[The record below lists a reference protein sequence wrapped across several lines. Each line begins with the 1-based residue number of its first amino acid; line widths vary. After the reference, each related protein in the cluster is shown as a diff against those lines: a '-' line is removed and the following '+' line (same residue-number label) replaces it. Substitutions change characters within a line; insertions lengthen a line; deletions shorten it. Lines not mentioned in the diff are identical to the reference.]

1 MMKSIFSFFKA
12 GQGSFYGGRILD
24 LNTNKVF
31 TVVYDCGTT
40 NFISGNTTSLN
51 NEITR
56 FKNFPEFPHSN
67 NNDID
72 LLFISHLDFDHVS
85 GLKRLLSEFN
95 VKKIILP
102 YISKKHRQFFLVSI
116 SDDNPSDDSNF
127 DLSDYIDFINSP
139 HNFINSKSENTNI
152 FYINSDTDKKE
163 IEYQGYDNENQ
174 SDDIYTRG
182 TTLDKNDFD
191 ELKPTKSTVY
201 LFKNN
206 LQFFIQKK
214 WEFTTYVKDV
224 NSIAINN
231 LHKCLKKLVNNNN
244 GEFNF
249 DDLKSIVTK
258 NRKKSHNCYTKN
270 IGEINSHGLV
280 LLHGPIRFHHL
291 FCNINSDCEISS
303 QNFIHPHYCNSHHHY
318 RQRKTKML
326 GTLLFGDTSLKLNN
340 NPVNFP
346 KTFRNKLES
355 THIVQVPHHG
365 SSKNWD
371 FNEFDKLKIGK
382 SFYWNNKVI
391 AVCNFGY
398 GNKFGHPSNNVL
410 KDLSSSIF
418 LNSQFSRLNIR
429 YEIIEW
435 I

>member
-1 MMKSIFSFFKA
+1 MKSIFSFFKA

-40 NFISGNTTSLN
+40 NFISGNTASLN

-56 FKNFPEFPHSN
+56 FKNFPEFHHSN

-95 VKKIILP
+95 VKRIILP
-102 YISKKHRQFFLVSI
+102 YIRKENRQFFLVSF
-116 SDDNPSDDSNF
+116 SDENPPDDSNLA
-127 DLSDYIDFINSP
+127 LSDYTEFIDSPGDFISSN
-139 HNFINSKSENTNI
+139 SENTNI
-152 FYINSDTDKKE
+152 FYINSE
-163 IEYQGYDNENQ
+163 EGNIEYQGYDNENQ
-174 SDDIYTRG
+174 SEDIYVRG
-182 TTLDKNDFD
+182 TTLDKSDFD
-191 ELKPTKSTVY
+191 ELKTTNASVSLY
-201 LFKNN
+201 KNN

-231 LHKCLKKLVNNNN
+231 LHNCLKKLVNNNN
-244 GEFNF
+244 GKLNFN
-249 DDLKSIVTK
+249 DLKSIVTN
-258 NRKKSHNCYTKN
+258 NRKKAHSCYTKN
-270 IGEINSHGLV
+270 IGDINSHGLV

-291 FCNINSDCEISS
+291 FCNINSDCELNN
-303 QNFIHPHYCNSHHHY
+303 QGYNFPYYYNSHHHFKQS
-318 RQRKTKML
+318 RTTML
-326 GTLLFGDTSLKLNN
+326 GTLLFGDTSIKPSNNSVNLPQIFKDKLKN
-340 NPVNFP
+340 
-346 KTFRNKLES
+346 

-371 FNEFDKLKIGK
+371 YTEFKKLEIGN
-382 SFYWNNKVI
+382 SIYWNNKII

-410 KDLSSSIF
+410 SDLSSSIF

-429 YEIIEW
+429 YEIIE
-435 I
+435 

>member
-1 MMKSIFSFFKA
+1 MMKSKFSFFKA

-31 TVVYDCGTT
+31 TIVYDCGTT
-40 NFISGNTTSLN
+40 NFISGNTASLN

-56 FKNFPEFPHSN
+56 FKNFHQFPYSN

-85 GLKRLLSEFN
+85 GLKRLLTEFN
-95 VKKIILP
+95 VKRIILP
-102 YISKKHRQFFLVSI
+102 YISKEDRQFFLVSLPE
-116 SDDNPSDDSNF
+116 DNPTDDSNLI
-127 DLSDYIDFINSP
+127 LSDYTDFIDSP
-139 HNFINSKSENTNI
+139 DNFINSNSENTNI
-152 FYINSDTDKKE
+152 FYINSEEGK
-163 IEYQGYDNENQ
+163 IEYQGYENENQ
-174 SDDIYTRG
+174 SEDIYVRG

-191 ELKPTKSTVY
+191 ELKSTNTSVSLY
-201 LFKNN
+201 KNN

-231 LHKCLKKLVNNNN
+231 LHNCLKKLVNNNN
-244 GEFNF
+244 GKLNFN
-249 DDLKSIVTK
+249 DLKSIVTN
-258 NRKKSHNCYTKN
+258 NRKKAHSCYTKN
-270 IGEINSHGLV
+270 IGDINSHGLV

-291 FCNINSDCEISS
+291 FCNVNSDCELNNKGH
-303 QNFIHPHYCNSHHHY
+303 NFPHYYNSHHHY
-318 RQRKTKML
+318 KQRKTTML
-326 GTLLFGDTSLKLNN
+326 GTLLFGDTSIKPSN

-346 KTFRNKLES
+346 QIFKDKLKN

-371 FNEFDKLKIGK
+371 YTEFKKLKIGN
-382 SFYWNNKVI
+382 SIYWNHKII

-398 GNKFGHPSNNVL
+398 GNKYGHPSNNVL
-410 KDLSSSIF
+410 SDLSSSIF